1 MDREAFE
8 KWWNE
13 SDDMASA
20 CLWKHDT
27 PIQFAW
33 EAWQAAKA
41 DSAAQVEAL
50 QRDADRYRWLK
61 NNAGERLTA
70 RSGLNEFSEHKTEFV
85 FPQLISWANFCGF
98 ITLDEAIDYKIAAST
113 TAAQKE
119 NSNE

>member
-1 MDREAFE
+1 MSKEAFE
-8 KWWNE
+8 QKYGQSW
-13 SDDMASA
+13 S
-20 CLWKHDT
+20 DT
-27 PIQFAW
+27 PPHVRKLW
-33 EAWQAAKA
+33 LEAWQAAKA

-113 TAAQKE
+113 TAAQE
-119 NSNE
+119 CER